1 MWTNKNVN
9 QFIES
14 SNEKQRSS
22 HADDDGD
29 DVLTL
34 PATQHNIN
42 SFGTIELV
50 NKLIHSNTEQ
60 FYLFIHV

>member
-22 HADDDGD
+22 HGDDD
-29 DVLTL
+29 DVLTI
-34 PATQHNIN
+34 PATQHNIK

-50 NKLIHSNTEQ
+50 NKLIHYNKMEETPSNRM
-60 FYLFIHV
+60 